1 MDPAALI
8 PTPDAIPVAWG
19 WLQFFL
25 LLTFFLHIVL
35 MNATLGTAFI
45 ALVTH
50 LRGRNSSPCA
60 PAVAANLPYVVA
72 FTVNFGVAP
81 LLFVQAL
88 YGQFFYVSSILTAV
102 FWLSIIALLISAYAL
117 AYVYKH
123 QYNRLGKRRS
133 AVVGPIILLLLTI
146 AFCFAGN
153 ISLMQDPAA
162 WSRYFDQPRGMLLNL
177 ADPMLLPRYLHFMVA
192 SMAVGGLAMAL
203 FFDRKRRQGDASAAP
218 LVRQGCR
225 WFARATLLNGAVG
238 LWFLAA
244 LPRGV
249 LTVATTDGLLLAA
262 SLAGG
267 VLLAVPAVVFGLAGR
282 VAAATWCGLGA
293 IALMVLA
300 RSLLRAALL
309 APWFSLSQL
318 EVRGSV
324 WPMILFL
331 SFLAAGVALIVWMI
345 RFALRSSAEK
355 EVRQ

>member
-35 MNATLGTAFI
+35 MNTMLGMAFV

-50 LRGRNSSPCA
+50 LRGRHSSSCTA
-60 PAVAANLPYVVA
+60 QVAGNLPYVVA

-81 LLFVQAL
+81 LLFVQVL

-123 QYNRLGKRRS
+123 QYKRLGKGGG
-133 AVVGPIILLLLTI
+133 AVVGLITLLLLTI

-162 WSRYFDQPRGMLLNL
+162 WSRYFNQPRGTLFNL
-177 ADPMLLPRYLHFMVA
+177 ADPMFLPRYLHFMVA

-203 FFDRKRRQGDASAAP
+203 FFDRKHRQGDPAAAP
-218 LVRQGCR
+218 WVRQGCR
-225 WFARATLLNGAVG
+225 WFAHATLLNGAVG
-238 LWFLAA
+238 LWFLVA

-249 LTVATTDGLLLAA
+249 LTVATTDGLLLTA

-267 VLLAVPAVVFGLAGR
+267 ALLAAPAVVFALAGR
-282 VAAATWCGLGA
+282 VTAATWCALGT
-293 IALMVLA
+293 IALMVLG

-324 WPMILFL
+324 GPMILFVL
-331 SFLAAGVALIVWMI
+331 FLAAGVALIVWMI
-345 RFALRSSAEK
+345 RFALRSCAEK
-355 EVRQ
+355 EVRP